1 MVAFVA
7 DQILKLGWFV
17 FCSDFEALCFMV
29 DFVVR
34 SDSKVRLVFVLLF
47 WNFLFYRWNYITGLE
62 MHVFI
67 FIHCNFSV
75 RLM

>member
-47 WNFLFYRWNYITGLE
+47 WNFLFYWWN
-62 MHVFI
+62 
-67 FIHCNFSV
+67 
-75 RLM
+75 